1 MSVKYYHVLAFSSST
16 ESVNNQTSYLG
27 KTSDLVMKP
36 EPDKTIDLDDGT
48 TETGSEKLTVSFSM
62 LGKLQNPTKIRM
74 IWLVPICSDYSAG
87 AQIIKLKLD
96 SEDYRIENKSGEFE
110 KILFNATLRY
120 PTDINPWPYE
130 YDGEYFA
137 NYFMIIG
144 RVSDQYLG
152 SPGVEVRDSNEDV
165 ITSTVLDDNIVAGYY
180 AFVLLP
186 EGTDVSLLASETVL
200 ASIDGGSSIGVVRI
214 DIEQVEE

>member
-1 MSVKYYHVLAFSSST
+1 MMSVKQYQVLAFSSST
-16 ESVNNQTSYLG
+16 ESVSTQPSYLG

-62 LGKLQNPTKIRM
+62 LGKIQNPWPVRM
-74 IWLVPICSDYSAG
+74 IWLVPVCKDYSAG

-96 SEDYRIENKSGEFE
+96 SGDYRIDNKSGEFE

-120 PTDINPWPYE
+120 PTDISPWPYE
-130 YDGEYFA
+130 YDGEYFG

-144 RVSDQYLG
+144 KVANPDESYEIAARDSQGNY
-152 SPGVEVRDSNEDV
+152 EVNYDTADSIVIGCYALVFLPKETEYDIYSNDSFVVQLDSNE
-165 ITSTVLDDNIVAGYY
+165 TVGVHRLNI
-180 AFVLLP
+180 
-186 EGTDVSLLASETVL
+186 
-200 ASIDGGSSIGVVRI
+200 
-214 DIEQVEE
+214 